1 MTGTRL
7 AVFAVFRFSHPAF
20 TVFLCMLFS
29 KPKKFLAVDDGNY
42 LRITWIEGVCR
53 EVIMDETNENE

>member
-1 MTGTRL
+1 
-7 AVFAVFRFSHPAF
+7 
-20 TVFLCMLFS
+20 MLFS